1 MRHPLKLLAGILAF
15 HASFICA
22 QTITSPGAAGGSP
35 SVLMI
40 TRGDTATTSACD
52 VGIYLKNEL
61 ASRLM
66 AGESVSF
73 NLPPGETT
81 VTLRSLGAGYC
92 SAPMASIKS
101 QSLLLAPG
109 EIKQYRVVQSEQG
122 YFLAPVDLYQD
133 R

>member
-1 MRHPLKLLAGILAF
+1 MRRPLKLLTGTLALY
-15 HASFICA
+15 ASFAFA
-22 QTITSPGAAGGSP
+22 QIINNPGVAGSSP

-61 ASRLM
+61 AARLM

-81 VTLRSLGAGYC
+81 VALRSLGAGYC
-92 SAPMASIKS
+92 STPMASTKS
-101 QSLLLAPG
+101 QSLLLTPG

-122 YFLAPVDLYQD
+122 YYLAPVELYKGQ
-133 R
+133 